1 MNILVIGCSRIGG
14 ILAQELADAG
24 HNVSVIDRDGTKL
37 DTLGTGFNGL
47 KVRGIE
53 FDCDHLCEA
62 GIEQADILLS
72 VTPDD
77 NINITVS
84 LIAQKLYRVP
94 RIIARICNPNKAF
107 LYEKLGIE
115 TINLTRLG
123 VDILTGRI
131 EDPV

>member
-1 MNILVIGCSRIGG
+1 MDIIVIGCGRIGS

-24 HNVSVIDRDGTKL
+24 HNVSVMDRDGVKL
-37 DTLGTGFNGL
+37 NVLGSGFNGL
-47 KVRGIE
+47 KVKGIE
-53 FDCDHLCEA
+53 FDRDNLCEA
-62 GIEQADILLS
+62 GIEKADTIIS

-84 LIAQKLYRVP
+84 LIAQKLYHVP
-94 RIIARICNPNKAF
+94 RIIARICNPNKSF

-123 VDILTGRI
+123 VDILTDRI
-131 EDPV
+131 EGSI